1 MTVVSYLLAW
11 YIVIGSGWARQLGK
25 KTLRWNFTWALIV
38 IVPGYLLY
46 IHSLIF
52 TPPKRVLGRRN
63 EFGKILKANTIGL
76 LIFGLVLYFG
86 RKEPHLF
93 NFSQRLVVYFYGI
106 NVLMIT
112 AERNAIRMVLR
123 SMRTRGYN
131 QKHIL
136 LVGYSGAAEGF
147 VDRVRSNPQWGY
159 NIRGILDDNR
169 ERGSQYDG
177 VKIIGTIDDL
187 GISWSRTPWMRSPLP
202 PSLGEYE
209 KLRRIVALCEKA
221 GVHTKFIP
229 DYGNIIPTIPYME
242 DLQGSSD
249 HPYPPCALKQPS
261 QCHGEAGGGYF
272 RLPGGNHPVF
282 PIMLVTAIAIKLTS
296 PGPIIFCQERVG
308 LHNRPFKMQVPFH
321 DRPGSRQGKKSRW
334 TTPGDSRVTTVG
346 KIIRRTSIDETP
358 QFFNILMGDM
368 SLVGPRPE
376 RPFFVEK
383 FKEEIPRYMIKHQ
396 VRPGLTGWAQVNGYR
411 GDTSIVKG

>member
-1 MTVVSYLLAW
+1 
-11 YIVIGSGWARQLGK
+11 
-25 KTLRWNFTWALIV
+25 
-38 IVPGYLLY
+38 
-46 IHSLIF
+46 
-52 TPPKRVLGRRN
+52 
-63 EFGKILKANTIGL
+63 
-76 LIFGLVLYFG
+76 
-86 RKEPHLF
+86 
-93 NFSQRLVVYFYGI
+93 
-106 NVLMIT
+106 MIT

-187 GISWSRTPWMRSPLP
+187 EYILEQNSLDEIAITL
-202 PSLGEYE
+202 SLGEYE

-242 DLQGSSD
+242 DLQGL
-249 HPYPPCALKQPS
+249 PIIIYAMCLKQPS

-272 RLPGGNHPVF
+272 RLPGGDHPVF
-282 PIMLVTAIAIKLTS
+282 PHHA
-296 PGPIIFCQERVG
+296 
-308 LHNRPFKMQVPFH
+308 
-321 DRPGSRQGKKSRW
+321 
-334 TTPGDSRVTTVG
+334 GDSHC
-346 KIIRRTSIDETP
+346 
-358 QFFNILMGDM
+358 
-368 SLVGPRPE
+368 
-376 RPFFVEK
+376 
-383 FKEEIPRYMIKHQ
+383 HQ
-396 VRPGLTGWAQVNGYR
+396 AHVAGAHYFLPGTGGAP
-411 GDTSIVKG
+411 